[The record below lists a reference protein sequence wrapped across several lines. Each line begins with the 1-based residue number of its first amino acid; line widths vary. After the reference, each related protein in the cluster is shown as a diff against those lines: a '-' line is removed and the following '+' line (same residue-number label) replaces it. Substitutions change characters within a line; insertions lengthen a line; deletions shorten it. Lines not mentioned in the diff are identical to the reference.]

1 MNIPESM
8 KKELGAW
15 NNGKGIDMDSWISC
29 EGNYSLAV
37 GYTTIFCPNFIEYE
51 DYIFST
57 EQITNDFIQRI
68 REFEN
73 QEGSTPKSVEWV
85 LNHIHISDLHHN
97 GCKDLTADKII
108 ILGNALKNI
117 YEARLNYIYPNK
129 PCVVEFYQP
138 DNTSL
143 IDDYQLSFWQLK
155 HEHKN
160 T

>member
-57 EQITNDFIQRI
+57 EEITDNFIQRI

-97 GCKDLTADKII
+97 GCKDLTA
-108 ILGNALKNI
+108 LKNI

-129 PCVVEFYQP
+129 PCIVEFYQP